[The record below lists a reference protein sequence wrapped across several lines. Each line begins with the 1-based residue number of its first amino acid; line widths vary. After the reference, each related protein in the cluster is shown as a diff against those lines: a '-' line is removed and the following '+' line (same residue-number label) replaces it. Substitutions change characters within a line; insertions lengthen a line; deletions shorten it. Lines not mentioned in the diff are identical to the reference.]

1 MKTAMQ
7 LDLSYEQVLSLVKQL
22 PKKQKIKLTK
32 ELAKDTVDAKL
43 EELLSAFQTDELSLE
58 TINKESE
65 LVRQAIYEKQK
76 H

>member
-32 ELAKDTVDAKL
+32 ELAKDTVDTKL
-43 EELLSAFQTDELSLE
+43 EELLSAFQTDELSSV
-58 TINKESE
+58 TIDKESE
-65 LVRQAIYEKQK
+65 LVRQTIYEKQK
-76 H
+76 

>member
-58 TINKESE
+58 TIDKESE

-76 H
+76 Y